1 MSIAG
6 AFRTAI
12 PSERVGLARDVLAH
26 PATALRLGEWVPWAI
41 IAVGGLLRL
50 AGATGWSLWEDEET
64 TIYFA
69 LNPDKPFA
77 RAQPLFFRMIGTLF
91 HLTGVS
97 VPAARL
103 LVAGIGILTLVVAYL
118 CARRTCGRS
127 VAAIA
132 VALMAL
138 SPGHLF
144 WSQSVR
150 YYVLVLLFQLLG
162 IWSFLEGVTRQRWR
176 WLGLSAVAL
185 LLAMATHYSAALI
198 LPVYGVF
205 LAIMAV
211 QRGALRR
218 SWIGAGAF
226 GLVLAA
232 FLVIGYTGVA
242 GVRHILQ
249 RGDVHSPQF
258 PFTLIAAGVAYFG
271 PPAVALAVLALARV
285 RRWSWEFMFFA
296 LLATLPPA
304 ELILIRYHGLMFYV
318 LWYYGLV
325 ALFGVAV
332 LAAWALVDL
341 WSRSRALVVL
351 VAALALT
358 VYVVELGAYFST
370 AHGDRPRWRDAAAH
384 IESRVGPVGRSVTPI
399 FAGAPGVVA
408 YYLGVAPAKTMGAE
422 RIQALPPV
430 ARRPAVESWYITE
443 RRLIE
448 VAEREWYST
457 RCRVSARFPSRM
469 LVRDRT
475 LVVFHCGSER

>member
-1 MSIAG
+1 
-6 AFRTAI
+6 
-12 PSERVGLARDVLAH
+12 
-26 PATALRLGEWVPWAI
+26 
-41 IAVGGLLRL
+41 
-50 AGATGWSLWEDEET
+50 
-64 TIYFA
+64 
-69 LNPDKPFA
+69 
-77 RAQPLFFRMIGTLF
+77 
-91 HLTGVS
+91 
-97 VPAARL
+97 
-103 LVAGIGILTLVVAYL
+103 
-118 CARRTCGRS
+118 
-127 VAAIA
+127 
-132 VALMAL
+132 MAL

-205 LAIMAV
+205 LAIMAA

-218 SWIGAGAF
+218 YWIGAGAF
-226 GLVLAA
+226 GLVLVA
-232 FLVIGYTGVA
+232 FMVIGYTGVA

-271 PPAVALAVLALARV
+271 PPAVVLAAVALARV
-285 RRWSWEFMFFA
+285 RRWSREFTFFA

-304 ELILIRYHGLMFYV
+304 ELILVRYHGLMFYV

-332 LAAWALVDL
+332 LAGWALVDL
-341 WSRSRALVVL
+341 WSRRRTLAVL
-351 VAALALT
+351 VAALSLA

-370 AHGDRPRWRDAAAH
+370 AHGDRPRWRDAAAYV
-384 IESRVGPVGRSVTPI
+384 ESRVGSVGRSATPI

-408 YYLGVAPAKTMGAE
+408 HYLGIPPGKTMGAE

-430 ARRPAVESWYITE
+430 ARRPPVESWYVTE
-443 RRLIE
+443 ERLIE
-448 VAEREWYST
+448 LGERGWYSA
-457 RCRVSARFPSRM
+457 RCRLAARFPSRM